1 MQLDGVDSKTTNGR
15 RDMTDKPKKSGNGE
29 AVEAPTRDS
38 IRAKIFAAENK
49 RFKTKEITIF
59 GADVEIRQP
68 SLGMIL
74 KVKEDEDREKA
85 IVRLLIDFCFVPGTD
100 ERVFNSE
107 DGDVLLA
114 MPFGNDLIEVNNAIE
129 ELTNIDILEQE
140 KNSSKALTE
149 GQ

>member
-1 MQLDGVDSKTTNGR
+1 
-15 RDMTDKPKKSGNGE
+15 MTDKSKKPGNGE
-29 AVEAPTRDS
+29 AIEAPTRDS
-38 IRAKIFAAENK
+38 IRTKIFAAENK

-59 GADVEIRQP
+59 GANVEIRQP

-74 KVKEDEDREKA
+74 KVKEDENREKA
-85 IVRLLIDFCFVPGTD
+85 VIRLLIDFCFVPGTD
-100 ERVFNSE
+100 ERVFNPS
-107 DGDVLLA
+107 DSDTLLA

-140 KNSSKALTE
+140 KNSGEVLTE